1 MSIKLTGATSGSI
14 EIDVPAAVS
23 GGDVS
28 LTLPNGVGSANQYLR
43 NGSTAGTLEFGTLP
57 TLGYTAYGSTTTT
70 SGTAHTVTGLET
82 SHTHFIITFHGVS
95 VSSTSTPSLVAQIGN
110 GSLSNSG
117 YTGSVGYRS
126 GSQQF
131 GAATDI
137 DLTHTGFSNVG
148 NEFSGALQIFCNAN
162 DSVVGTWMLFSSIA
176 NEPLYGAFRW
186 TTGTTIDRF
195 SLQTAATAFDSGRF
209 DIFSR

>member
-1 MSIKLTGATSGSI
+1 MTLRLQGTTGFTEVKA
-14 EIDVPAAVS
+14 PAAA
-23 GGDVS
+23 GNNT
-28 LTLPNGVGSANQYLR
+28 LTLQTSNGSANQVLK
-43 NGSTAGTLEFGTLP
+43 NGSTAGALEFGTLP
-57 TLGYTAYGSTTTT
+57 TSGYTAYGSTATTT
-70 SGTAHTVTGLET
+70 GNTHTVTGLDT

-95 VSSTSTPSLVAQIGN
+95 VSTTTTPSLVAQIGN

-137 DLTHTGFSNVG
+137 DLTHTDFSNVG